1 MTNLPAPRTDTTPRR
16 IEWQGP
22 EGFVVILDE
31 DGVMLRAPKGGLEES
46 DLNRLL
52 DVIAEAKRARDA
64 GSAPIPL
71 PPSREHRRYY
81 PEAYLAG
88 RAKRAASRAI
98 DAEFNPTDAPF

>member
-1 MTNLPAPRTDTTPRR
+1 MTNLPAPRTDITPRH

-22 EGFVVILDE
+22 EGFTVILDE
-31 DGVMLRAPKGGLEES
+31 DGVHLRAPKGGLEES

-64 GSAPIPL
+64 QSAPIPL
-71 PPSREHRRYY
+71 PPTREQYRYY
-81 PEAYLAG
+81 SEAYHAE
-88 RAKRAASRAI
+88 RAKRVVDRAL